1 MISLEENNELT
12 EYISSMVDGIDNLI
26 KYLDDLE
33 VNDQREL
40 RIARQKLEEAVF
52 WITYWLDLNSD
63 GEDLVNGC

>member
-1 MISLEENNELT
+1 MEENNELT

-63 GEDLVNGC
+63 GEDLVDGC